1 MTAMDLDAFRGLL
14 TPEGQTL
21 LARAHEVYDEV
32 GGDALRTATV
42 LRRHAAPEAAAAA
55 LTQVE
60 LRRRAV
66 AKLGADLAARM
77 YFTPDGLEQATRL
90 RVAEH
95 RAARV
100 AMAEPGAVLDLGC
113 GIGGDLVAFAR
124 AGLTAAGVDRDPLRV
139 EVARANLAA
148 LDLGGAVQV
157 AHAEGLDTAGFG
169 VVFADPA
176 RRGAAGRVF
185 DVEGWSPPWSFVER
199 LLARPSCVK
208 VAPGIPH
215 DIVPHGVEAEFVS
228 EHGDVKEA
236 SLWSPGL
243 ATARRRAT
251 VIGTGGLATITDED
265 DPGDQALRTVGRFL
279 YEPDGA
285 VIRAGLVTAVAAGVH
300 GGLVDPHIAY
310 VTGDE
315 AFTTPFARSYEVLA
329 ELPFREK
336 PLRAALRERG
346 IGSVTIKKRGVDVVP
361 EELRRRLALVGD
373 DDATLVMTRVAG
385 EGTTLLVRP
394 F

>member
-1 MTAMDLDAFRGLL
+1 MDLAAFRALL
-14 TPEGQTL
+14 TPAGQTL
-21 LARAHEVYDEV
+21 LTRAAEVYDAT
-32 GGDALRTATV
+32 GGDALRTVTL
-42 LRRHAAPEAAAAA
+42 LRKEPGVEADVASAA

-60 LRRRAV
+60 LRQRAV

-90 RVAEH
+90 RVAQH

-100 AMAEPGAVLDLGC
+100 ALADPGSVLDLGC

-124 AGLTAAGVDRDPLRV
+124 AGLTAAGVDRDELRV
-139 EVARANLAA
+139 EVARANLDA
-148 LDLGGAVQV
+148 LGLGGAVQV
-157 AHAEGLDTAGFG
+157 ADADGLDTSGFG

-176 RRGAAGRVF
+176 RRTSAGRVF
-185 DVEGWSPPWSFVER
+185 DVDGWSPPWSFVEA
-199 LLARPSCVK
+199 LLHRPSCVK

-215 DIVPHGVEAEFVS
+215 ELVPGGVEAEFVS
-228 EHGDVKEA
+228 DDGDVKEA
-236 SLWSPGL
+236 SLWSPAL
-243 ATARRRAT
+243 ATVRRRAT
-251 VIGTGGLATITDED
+251 VIRAGGLATLTDED
-265 DPGDQALRTVGRFL
+265 DPGEQHLRGVGRVL

-285 VIRAGLVTAVAAGVH
+285 VIRAGLVTAVAAGVN

-310 VTGDE
+310 VTSDD

-329 ELPFREK
+329 ELPFKEK
-336 PLRAALRERG
+336 QLKAALRERG
-346 IGSVTIKKRGVDVVP
+346 IGKVTIKKRGVDVVP
-361 EELRRRLALVGD
+361 EELRKRLALAGD
-373 DDATLVMTRVAG
+373 DEATLVMTRVAG